1 MELHT
6 PRLVLRDWL
15 NDDLTVVRALASA
28 ALVTRYQTWLR
39 LHTEEACG
47 RWLAEA
53 IKNNNAD
60 PRFAYSM
67 AIVLQSTRRTVGWLG
82 WGEAEDPARGEV
94 SFGYALLPEL
104 WRLGYMTEAVRAML
118 RFVFET
124 QQRRSVYAT
133 CATSNPASA
142 RVLEKAGL
150 GLADRWTHRDEALG
164 IEEEYRCYLLNRSE
178 WGRTNKG

>member
-15 NDDLTVVRALASA
+15 NDDLPVVYALARDA
-28 ALVTRYQTWLR
+28 RVTRYQWWLR
-39 LHTEEACG
+39 LHTEEECG

-67 AIVLQSTRRTVGWLG
+67 AVVERSTRRTVGWLG

-104 WRLGYMTEAVRAML
+104 WDRGYITEAVEAML
-118 RFVFET
+118 GFVFET
-124 QQRRSVYAT
+124 QQRGSVYAT
-133 CATSNPASA
+133 CATSNRASA

-150 GLADRWTHRDEALG
+150 RLMHRWIRPDEALG
-164 IEEEYRCYLLNRSE
+164 LEEEHRYYRLNRGE
-178 WGRTNKG
+178 WRPKKEG